1 MPNVGASME
10 YNSLHIAGF
19 HCREKGSVAFIND
32 CLLPLDISASRAA
45 GCAAWGAGRAAL
57 LGWAD
62 TAMWVS
68 LRPGMATRDTR
79 VLLSLCHSFMKRLKE
94 KNMRRLGV
102 WAVGPQ
108 RCPVSRFPLPVCN
121 ERLQ

>member
-68 LRPGMATRDTR
+68 LRQAWPRGT
-79 VLLSLCHSFMKRLKE
+79 
-94 KNMRRLGV
+94 LGSC
-102 WAVGPQ
+102 
-108 RCPVSRFPLPVCN
+108 CPCAIPL
-121 ERLQ
+121 